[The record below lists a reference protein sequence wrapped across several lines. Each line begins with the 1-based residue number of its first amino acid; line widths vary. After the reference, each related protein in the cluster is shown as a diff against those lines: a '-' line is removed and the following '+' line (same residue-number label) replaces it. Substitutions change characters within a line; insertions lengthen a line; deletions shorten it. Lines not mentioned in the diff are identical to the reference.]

1 LEIIYSD
8 AHRAQ
13 HGRAELTDGELTPC
27 YEQPVRAER
36 VIAELRQ
43 RGAGPIRAPHEDGRA
58 ALEAVHAPD
67 YLEFLATAWPR
78 WEARHGDR
86 DALPLNWRAPGMR
99 RDLVPRSIEG
109 QLSHYSFDAGT
120 PITRGTWQASLAAAS
135 VAASAQARVSSGA
148 GSVLAVTRPPGHHA
162 GRDFYG
168 GYCYVNTAAVAVMR
182 ARAAGAERIA
192 VLDVDYHHGNG
203 TQEIFWDD
211 PRVFTCSLHADPRD
225 TFPFFS
231 GHADETADGTNLNLP
246 LPHGTD
252 WAAYRPALDTAL
264 SAVAGFAPDALVV
277 SLGVDTWEGDPISH
291 FRFTTDDYSRL
302 GKAVAAAGMPAT
314 IILEG
319 GYGLEAIGANVAAF
333 VAGFDAA

>member
-1 LEIIYSD
+1 MEIIYSD
-8 AHRAQ
+8 AHTAQ
-13 HGRAELTDGELTPC
+13 HGQAELTDGVFTPC
-27 YEQPVRAER
+27 YEQPARANR
-36 VIAELRQ
+36 VMAELNR
-43 RGAGPIRAPHEDGRA
+43 RGAGPVRAPHEDGRA

-67 YLEFLATAWPR
+67 FLEFLATAWMR
-78 WEARHGDR
+78 WETRHGDR

-99 RDLVPRSIEG
+99 RDIIPRSIEG

-120 PITRGTWQASLAAAS
+120 PITRGTWKASLAAAS

-148 GSVLAVTRPPGHHA
+148 GPVLAVTRPPGHHA

-168 GYCYVNTAAVAVMR
+168 GYCYVNTAAVAVAR
-182 ARAAGAERIA
+182 ARAAGAARVA

-203 TQEIFWDD
+203 TQAIFWED
-211 PRVFTCSLHADPRD
+211 PGVFTCSLHADPLD

-231 GHADETADGTNLNLP
+231 GYADETAGGTNLNLP
-246 LPHGTD
+246 LPLGTD
-252 WAAYRPALDTAL
+252 WAAYRPALDVAL
-264 SAVAGFAPDALVV
+264 SAVSGFAPDALVV

-302 GKAVAAAGMPAT
+302 GTALASLGMPAA

-319 GYGLEAIGANVAAF
+319 GYGLEAIGANVAEF
-333 VAGFDAA
+333 VEGFEAA